1 MQYSEIYEWVRK
13 EESRKKILTVLKMPL
28 TAKQLA
34 KKTDIPADTCS
45 YIVANL
51 NTKGVLTCLNPNA
64 GNSRL
69 YWTTDSGR
77 SCRKQLCQ
85 DLNIPYEEYED
96 VDSVNWDLFGWVCFS
111 HRSIVIRTLTHS
123 MQPSEIKRQIRSQK
137 PNTKIS
143 ANNVRDIIRLFKTKG
158 IVQPLKIRKKAH
170 PRYELTE
177 SGTKLRQLLIKAENN
192 I

>member
-1 MQYSEIYEWVRK
+1 MQYSEIYEWIRK

-34 KKTDIPADTCS
+34 KKTGIPADTCS
-45 YIVANL
+45 YIVAKL
-51 NTKGVLTCLNPNA
+51 TTKGVLNCLNPKA
-64 GNSRL
+64 RNSRV
-69 YWTTDSGR
+69 YWTTNSGR

-96 VDSVNWDLFGWVCFS
+96 INSVNWDLFGWVCFS
-111 HRSIVIRTLTHS
+111 HRSIIIRILTCP
-123 MQPSEIKRQIRSQK
+123 MQPSEIKRQIRIQK
-137 PNTKIS
+137 PKTKIS
-143 ANNVRDIIRLFKTKG
+143 ANNIRDVIRLFKAKG
-158 IVQPLKIRKKAH
+158 IVQPVTFRKKAH

-177 SGTKLRQLLIKAENN
+177 SGTKLRQLLIQAENN

>member
-1 MQYSEIYEWVRK
+1 MQYSEIYEWIRK
-13 EESRKKILTVLKMPL
+13 EESQKKILTVLKLPL

-34 KKTDIPADTCS
+34 KKTGIPADTCS
-45 YIVANL
+45 YIIAKL
-51 NTKGVLTCLNPNA
+51 TAKGILTCLNPSA

-69 YWTTDSGR
+69 YWVTDIGR

-96 VDSVNWDLFGWVCFS
+96 INSVNWDLFGWVCFS
-111 HRSIVIRTLTHS
+111 HRSIVIKTLTEP
-123 MQPSEIKRQIRSQK
+123 MQPSEIKRKIRRQK

-143 ANNVRDIIRLFKTKG
+143 RNNISDVISLFETKE
-158 IVQPLKIRKKAH
+158 IVQPVKIRKKA
-170 PRYELTE
+170 RLKYELTE
-177 SGTKLRQLLIKAENN
+177 SGIKLRQLLLRVDNN